1 MNSNDE
7 NNNNWPYHPYDG
19 KDPRKHGTLVKC
31 ANNPCKLH
39 GNNDIYASSEEEAYE
54 KLHEQKS
61 KTIMQTGM
69 TTVKTDNTDANNS
82 NKNDDNPVYYGVFFN
97 DTDKFFNY
105 VREQLSSQGI
115 TNEPLNEQ
123 TLHPHITFGFKQKPD
138 DAFNELNKINGIKVI
153 GYGNDGK
160 NEGISCELPDKFKSL
175 YHGADV
181 IHITLS
187 KTHDSKAI
195 DTAYIDYKPLAKPFY
210 ISGRAGAYYNNKHKI
225 NTPKQNIYSKPLKPA
240 GWNGDI
246 LQRKHF
252 NGTVNSVNDCITDDD
267 WEHLTSM
274 TNTLMNTF
282 VNAYE
287 NDTDKQVVYN
297 KVLSYL
303 KSDDEN
309 AVKYRDYCGK
319 DVDMQDVADIL
330 VNNVSAMT
338 RRLSYPN
345 TKNLRRC
352 LLSSTSNDM
361 NKRRYIASVMFF
373 GGRCCYC
380 QVPLKRAVEGKGIAN
395 TATGEHLDPL
405 DGNPPGETKFGNM
418 ALCCKKCNK
427 SKANKPLDEWMNNTT
442 IISDAQKQASMS
454 MITSFRD
461 LSLYEPMSASKARM
475 VDKCIDKL
483 DGMREKGM
491 STSEIKTELHKAILK
506 IQQTN

>member
-1 MNSNDE
+1 MNANNSSNGS
-7 NNNNWPYHPYDG
+7 WPYHPYDG
-19 KDPRKHGTLVKC
+19 KDPRKQGTLIKC

-54 KLHEQKS
+54 KLHES
-61 KTIMQTGM
+61 KTKTMMQTGM
-69 TTVKTDNTDANNS
+69 SDSDKGKDNALR
-82 NKNDDNPVYYGVFFN
+82 KDDVPVYYGVFFN
-97 DTDKFFNY
+97 DTDKFYDY
-105 VREQLSSQGI
+105 VRSQLSAQGI
-115 TNEPLNEQ
+115 TSQPLDER

-138 DAFNELNKINGIKVI
+138 EEFNEIHKINGIKVI
-153 GYGNDGK
+153 GYGNDGR
-160 NEGISCELPDKFKSL
+160 NEGIACEIPDKFKPL
-175 YHGADV
+175 YHGSDV

-187 KTHDSKAI
+187 KTHDSKAV
-195 DTAYIDYKPLAKPFY
+195 DTAYIDYKPIAKPFY
-210 ISGRAGAYYNNKHKI
+210 ISGQAGAYYNNASKM
-225 NTPKQNIYSKPLKPA
+225 NTRKQAFGSKPLKPT
-240 GWNGDI
+240 GWSGDI

-252 NGTVNSVNDCITDDD
+252 NGTVNHVNDCITDDD

-274 TNTLMNTF
+274 TNTLMSTF
-282 VNAYE
+282 ENAYM
-287 NDTDKQVVYN
+287 NDTDKQVIYD

-303 KSDDEN
+303 ESDDEN
-309 AVKYRDYCGK
+309 AMKYRDYCGK
-319 DVDMQDVADIL
+319 DVNMQDVADIL

-345 TKNLRRC
+345 TKNIRRC

-380 QVPLKRAVEGKGIAN
+380 QVPLKRAVEGGGLAN

-427 SKANKPLDEWMNNTT
+427 SKANKPLDDWMNSTT

-461 LSLYEPMSASKARM
+461 LSLYEPMSAGKARI
-475 VDKCIDKL
+475 VNKCIDRL
-483 DGMREKGM
+483 DRMRENGM
-491 STSEIKTELHKAILK
+491 SVKEIKAELHKSILR
-506 IQQTN
+506 IQQAN